1 MARVTTFPRQ
11 TTPRPALCEARGDD
25 PSGLVALSLTLE
37 RQLAGLG
44 AAERGVAFA
53 CIGSDRSTGD
63 SLGPLAG
70 QRLLRLGCAE
80 RSVIGTLERPLHA
93 LNMAERLAPLS
104 GWSPRPVIVAVDA
117 ALGSLSGVGA
127 ISVSRG
133 GLTPGEGLGKYLPA
147 VGDVSVTATVN
158 VRAGALD
165 THVLHSTRLYLV
177 QQLADELATMCWW
190 ALRAVR
196 PEDATAVQGL
206 GRRASDRP
214 RGAVPL
220 PV

>member
-1 MARVTTFPRQ
+1 MARVTTS
-11 TTPRPALCEARGDD
+11 PRPTIPKTALCEARGDD

-37 RQLAGLG
+37 RQLVALG

-80 RSVIGTLERPLHA
+80 QSVIGTLERPLHA
-93 LNMAERLAPLS
+93 LNLAERLAPLS
-104 GWSPRPVIVAVDA
+104 GSSPRPVIVAVDA

-127 ISVSRG
+127 IAVSRG
-133 GLTPGEGLGKYLPA
+133 GLTPGEGLGKYLPLLGEVA
-147 VGDVSVTATVN
+147 VTATVN

-177 QQLADELATMCWW
+177 QQLADELATVCWW

-196 PEDATAVQGL
+196 PEDATAVQGP

>member
-1 MARVTTFPRQ
+1 MTTS
-11 TTPRPALCEARGDD
+11 PRPAIPKTALCEARGDD

-37 RQLAGLG
+37 RQLEALG

-53 CIGSDRSTGD
+53 CIGSDRLTGD

-80 RSVIGTLERPLHA
+80 RSIIGTLERPLHA

-127 ISVSRG
+127 IAVSRG
-133 GLTPGEGLGKYLPA
+133 GLTPGEGLGKYLPV
-147 VGDVSVTATVN
+147 VGDVAVTATVN

-165 THVLHSTRLYLV
+165 THVLHSTRLFLV
-177 QQLADELATMCWW
+177 QQLADELATVCWW

-196 PEDATAVQGL
+196 PQDATAVQGP